1 MKKENRKRLFKIIG
15 LALSA
20 AALVAGGIAIGKYYS
35 ELSPEITE
43 LNKKIKE
50 LEVECAK
57 LEKENHR
64 LLKRIESLLY
74 HLGQVVE
81 SARNKSYQ
89 L

>member
-1 MKKENRKRLFKIIG
+1 MKEENKKKLFKTIG
-15 LALSA
+15 IALAVA
-20 AALVAGGIAIGKYYS
+20 AGVAAGIAIGKNYS
-35 ELSPEITE
+35 GSSPEITE
-43 LNKKIKE
+43 LEKRIKE
-50 LEVECAK
+50 LEVECSR